1 LPPRPTPGSP
11 ASGHSLPAHG
21 YPPTLRLMV
30 QPGNP
35 AQVAQGKLSSR
46 NRAVSRDMRHS
57 SASKSAPLHPKQ
69 RGKPKVS
76 TANPAFG
83 RFHLHQI
90 AEAFPESA
98 EILLFDT
105 YLTDEAAVSF
115 RVFRVYRPT
124 PPHYPR
130 P

>member
-1 LPPRPTPGSP
+1 
-11 ASGHSLPAHG
+11 
-21 YPPTLRLMV
+21 
-30 QPGNP
+30 
-35 AQVAQGKLSSR
+35 
-46 NRAVSRDMRHS
+46 
-57 SASKSAPLHPKQ
+57 
-69 RGKPKVS
+69 VS
-76 TANPAFG
+76 TANLSFG

-98 EILLFDT
+98 ETLLLDT
-105 YLTDEAAVSF
+105 YLTDEEAASF

>member
-1 LPPRPTPGSP
+1 
-11 ASGHSLPAHG
+11 
-21 YPPTLRLMV
+21 MV

-35 AQVAQGKLSSR
+35 AHVAQGKLSSR
-46 NRAVSRDMRHS
+46 NWAVSRDMRHS
-57 SASKSAPLHPKQ
+57 SASQSAPLHLKH

-76 TANPAFG
+76 TANLSFG

-98 EILLFDT
+98 ETLLLDT
-105 YLTDEAAVSF
+105 YLTDEEAASF

>member
-1 LPPRPTPGSP
+1 M
-11 ASGHSLPAHG
+11 A
-21 YPPTLRLMV
+21 
-30 QPGNP
+30 
-35 AQVAQGKLSSR
+35 KLSFR

-57 SASKSAPLHPKQ
+57 SASQSAPLHLKH

-76 TANPAFG
+76 SANLSFG

-98 EILLFDT
+98 ETLLLDT
-105 YLTDEAAVSF
+105 YLTDEEAASF